1 MYAVFETGGKQYR
14 AVKGQVV
21 RIEMMEYESDQ
32 TIQLKGI
39 SVSAEEGVS
48 QVVVHAQ
55 PVGIFKEDKV
65 IIFKKKRRT
74 NYRRKTGHR
83 QKLLW
88 VKIIDVTRT
97 PDLVQVSAA

>member
-14 AVKGQVV
+14 AVKGETV
-21 RIEMMEYESDQ
+21 RIEMMEHDPDQ
-32 TIQLKGI
+32 PIRWNGI
-39 SVSAEEGVS
+39 CVSAEGVTH
-48 QVVVHAQ
+48 VVVHAQ
-55 PVGIFKEDKV
+55 PMGIFKEDKV

-88 VKIIDVTRT
+88 AKITDV
-97 PDLVQVSAA
+97 VQVSASQ

>member
-1 MYAVFETGGKQYR
+1 MYAVFQTGGKQYR
-14 AVKGQVV
+14 AVKGETV
-21 RIEMMEYESDQ
+21 RIEMMDHQPDQ
-32 TIQLKGI
+32 PIQWKGI
-39 SVSAEEGVS
+39 AVSSEGVS

-55 PVGIFKEDKV
+55 PVGIFKEDKI

-88 VKIIDVTRT
+88 ATITDV
-97 PDLVQVSAA
+97 VQVSGS